1 MVLNLI
7 STTVMI
13 QLGRVEDNS
22 MVNMQLNNEKLIDRG
37 VKMLMEKVKLA
48 DYEAAKSILLQ
59 YGSVK
64 KAVTFYAAQSRH

>member
-1 MVLNLI
+1 MVLNMI
-7 STTVMI
+7 STTVTI

-37 VKMLMEKVKLA
+37 GKNA
-48 DYEAAKSILLQ
+48 DAAGRISDYNKAKEILLQ

-64 KAVTFYAAQSRH
+64 KAAHPFKKT